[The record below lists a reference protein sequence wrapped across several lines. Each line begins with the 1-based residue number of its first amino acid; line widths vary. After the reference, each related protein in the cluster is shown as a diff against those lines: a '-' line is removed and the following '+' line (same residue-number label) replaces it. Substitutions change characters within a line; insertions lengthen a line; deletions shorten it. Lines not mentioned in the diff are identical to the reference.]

1 MGHCHK
7 VGTGSLHGR
16 FSLDQRQKLHQ
27 ALSLYRV
34 VPSLMDQS
42 GTPNRAFDRNDL
54 DIAKTGSMNF
64 GCQVF
69 GAMKVGCREVGWV
82 VRRIAVLTRRDI
94 LRNDLAKLSV
104 SKKTVR

>member
-1 MGHCHK
+1 MGHRHE

-27 ALSLYRV
+27 ALSLYWV
-34 VPSLMDQS
+34 APSLIEQS

-54 DIAKTGSMNF
+54 DIAKTASMNF
-64 GCQVF
+64 GCQVL
-69 GAMKVGCREVGWV
+69 GAMKVGGGEVGWV

-94 LRNDLAKLSV
+94 LRNDLAKFSV